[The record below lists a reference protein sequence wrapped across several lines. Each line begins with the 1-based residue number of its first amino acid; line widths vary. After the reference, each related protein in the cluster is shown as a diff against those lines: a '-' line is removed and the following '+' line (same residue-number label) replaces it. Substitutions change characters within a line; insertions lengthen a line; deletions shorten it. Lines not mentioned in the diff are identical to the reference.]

1 MILIYFYYG
10 CAATPSNTKFRY
22 MYVYYYVSYD
32 LKLIG
37 LGSEFSLYI
46 VFQLK
51 LHILVFCSDW

>member
-1 MILIYFYYG
+1 MGVLQHRV
-10 CAATPSNTKFRY
+10 TKFRY

-32 LKLIG
+32 LKLIW